1 MSFGF
6 APAVRSATFPLLGH
20 VGRSSS
26 GHAGG
31 DQCLP
36 RVRGL
41 PHTTPV
47 RRIRCCGARGLRRDH
62 ALSWETLQIVIVLAM
77 VVIVFFGFV
86 RETLP
91 ADIVALSAV
100 AVLLLIGILETR
112 DVLAVFSNSAPIT
125 IACMLVLSAALERT
139 GVIELMGDALSRV
152 RWRSPLIAIGVMAL
166 LVAFIS
172 AFMNNTPVVVI
183 LTPVMIAVSHTLKVA
198 PSKLLIPLSFA
209 SIFGGTCTLIG
220 TSTNLLVDGVAQA
233 HGMPG
238 FGMFEITVPGLVM
251 AVIGIV
257 YLVFVGPWLL
267 PDRKTIGESMPDLSR
282 RQFLSEAL
290 VPHGSALIGKTF
302 VEAGLTQKR
311 GLHVIDLIR
320 EGSSRHPQHGEPT
333 LQAGDRLIFRT
344 NAADVVGLREAGS
357 VVFGTDENPALEPI
371 RSRNAQV
378 MEGIVG
384 PRSRFVGQRV
394 ADLNLRRLYGV
405 YILAIHRQNEV
416 LHGAFDEVRLAFG
429 DTLLLEGPPD
439 GLRRLFDTHELV
451 NLTQP
456 HARPF
461 RRDKAPI
468 AIAALVILMVLASF
482 EVLPIAALALMGA
495 TCVVLLG
502 CLDVEEAYE
511 AIQWHLLMLIFGML
525 AVGRAM
531 ETTGAAE
538 FLVDEITHLVSGLG
552 PTAVLSIL
560 YLITSILTAVMSNNA
575 TAILFTPIALGLAED
590 LAVDPRPFVVA
601 VMFAASASFATPI
614 GYQTNT
620 FVYTAGGYRFIDFV
634 KIGLPLSIILW
645 LTATFVIPLYWPL
658 S

>member
-1 MSFGF
+1 M
-6 APAVRSATFPLLGH
+6 
-20 VGRSSS
+20 
-26 GHAGG
+26 
-31 DQCLP
+31 
-36 RVRGL
+36 
-41 PHTTPV
+41 
-47 RRIRCCGARGLRRDH
+47 
-62 ALSWETLQIVIVLAM
+62 SWETLQIVIVLAM

-100 AVLLLIGILETR
+100 AVLLSIGVLKTG
-112 DVLAVFSNSAPIT
+112 DVLTVFSNSAPIT
-125 IACMLVLSAALERT
+125 IACMLVLSASLERT

-152 RWRSPLIAIGVMAL
+152 PWRSPLIAIGAMATS
-166 LVAFIS
+166 VAFLS

-183 LTPVMIAVSHTLKVA
+183 LTPVMIAVSHTLRIA

-209 SIFGGTCTLIG
+209 SILGGTCTLIG

-238 FGMFEITVPGLVM
+238 YSMFEITIPGLVM
-251 AVIGIV
+251 AVIGIA
-257 YLVFVGPWLL
+257 YLVIVGPWLL
-267 PDRKTIGESMPDLSR
+267 PDRKTIGESMPDMSR

-302 VEAGLTQKR
+302 AEAGLTQKR

-320 EGSSRHPQHGEPT
+320 NGSSFSHEHGEPV
-333 LQAGDRLIFRT
+333 LRAGDRLIFRT
-344 NAADVVGLREAGS
+344 NAADMVGLREAGS
-357 VVFGTDENPALEPI
+357 VVFGTEENPALEPI
-371 RSRNAQV
+371 RSRNAQL
-378 MEGIVG
+378 MEGIVS

-416 LHGAFDEVRLAFG
+416 LHRAFDEVRLAFG
-429 DTLLLEGPPD
+429 DTLLLEGPRD

-451 NLTQP
+451 NLTEP

-468 AIAALVILMVLASF
+468 AVAALIILMVLASI

-495 TCVVLLG
+495 TAVIAFG

-525 AVGRAM
+525 AVGKAM

-538 FLVDEITHLVSGLG
+538 LLVNEITHLVSGLG

-575 TAILFTPIALGLAED
+575 TAILFTPIAIGLAED

-634 KIGLPLSIILW
+634 KIGLPLSVILW

>member
-1 MSFGF
+1 M
-6 APAVRSATFPLLGH
+6 
-20 VGRSSS
+20 
-26 GHAGG
+26 
-31 DQCLP
+31 
-36 RVRGL
+36 
-41 PHTTPV
+41 
-47 RRIRCCGARGLRRDH
+47 RIR
-62 ALSWETLQIVIVLAM
+62 ALSWETLQIVLVLVL
-77 VVIVFFGFV
+77 VVIVFFGFI

-91 ADIVALSAV
+91 SDIVALSAV
-100 AVLLLIGILETR
+100 AVLLLVGILESD
-112 DVLAVFSNSAPIT
+112 DVLAVFGNSAPIT

-139 GVIELMGDALSRV
+139 GVIEVMGDALSRV
-152 RWRSPLIAIGVMAL
+152 RWRSPLIAVAVMTT
-166 LVAFIS
+166 LVALIS

-183 LTPVMIAVSHTLKVA
+183 LTPVMISVSHTLGVA

-220 TSTNLLVDGVAQA
+220 TSTNLLVDGVSQA
-233 HGMPG
+233 HGLPG
-238 FGMFEITVPGLVM
+238 FGMFEITVPALVM
-251 AVIGIV
+251 AVIGIA
-257 YLVFVGPWLL
+257 YLVVFGSWLL
-267 PDRKTIGESMPDLSR
+267 PDRKTIAETLPDLSN
-282 RQFLSEAL
+282 RQFLGEAL
-290 VPHGSALIGKTF
+290 VPHGSSLVGRTLS
-302 VEAGLTQKR
+302 EAGLTKKR
-311 GLHVIDLIR
+311 GLHVVDLIR
-320 EGSSRHPQHGEPT
+320 QGTSFNPEHGEPI
-333 LQAGDRLIFRT
+333 LKAGDRLIFRT
-344 NAADVVGLREAGS
+344 NAADIVGLRNQGS
-357 VVFGTDENPALEPI
+357 VSFAAEENPALEPI
-371 RSRNAQV
+371 RSRNVQV
-378 MEGIVG
+378 MEGIVS
-384 PRSRFVGQRV
+384 PRSHFVGQRV
-394 ADLNLRRLYGV
+394 ADLNLRRLYGA

-429 DTLLLEGPPD
+429 DTLLLEGPPE

-451 NLTQP
+451 NLSQP

-468 AIAALVILMVLASF
+468 AVAALAALMILATL
-482 EVLPIAALALMGA
+482 EVLPIAALALIGA
-495 TCVVLLG
+495 TAVVLFG
-502 CLDVEEAYE
+502 CLDVDEAYE
-511 AIQWHLLMLIFGML
+511 AIQWHLLMLIFGMM

-538 FLVDEITHLVSGLG
+538 LIVNELTSLVAGLG

-575 TAILFTPIALGLAED
+575 TAILFTPIAIGLAED

-634 KIGLPLSIILW
+634 KIGLPLSVILW